1 MDLLRH
7 VQLYM
12 YMYACV
18 CMCSVHV
25 IIHLMHT
32 CMQGYSVHVHVQS
45 SPVKQGRD
53 AFALVLYTPGLSWWR
68 ICMACRMSQ
77 VQVLPEAAL
86 FLQLFFWRRNELSCS
101 WLPLPCLYD

>member
-12 YMYACV
+12 YMYTCV

-32 CMQGYSVHVHVQS
+32 CMQGYSVHAHVQS
-45 SPVKQGRD
+45 SPV
-53 AFALVLYTPGLSWWR
+53 
-68 ICMACRMSQ
+68 
-77 VQVLPEAAL
+77 
-86 FLQLFFWRRNELSCS
+86 
-101 WLPLPCLYD
+101 